1 MIARLRQQKLCF
13 AVSLAI
19 LAIINLR
26 LFWLPGLNFSSKI
39 WDDEKAWLDQYQAST
54 IIDFVLQRDG
64 AGYYVFVPKILFALA
79 QLIPSFAQI
88 DTLRFS
94 IILIQLTCYAIA
106 ASCVFMIKYQKYSW
120 LVLFSALSSTYIEDL
135 NYMHNVGYLFIFPIY
150 FLTFKRIN
158 DGDSVPFSNIFLA
171 AFLICKPF
179 TGVLTIVLAIFYLR
193 KKSINLKLFILTG
206 YSIVYLI
213 LYLVLPHDYETPFNT
228 NLSNLFYVIVDLPWI
243 LFTALIPAFYIG
255 VFGLVNLLNAS
266 DLRLVLGVVTNL
278 LQFFIIIKFR
288 KQISKN
294 FLGLSFK
301 SKSFLL
307 ILFMNYL
314 MVFSAYDSFW
324 VKNFPLYNFD
334 SPNFIWARWSAV
346 IPLISLLF
354 IASLEAFSLRIRLQ
368 VLAFIGAQWLL
379 LTILGQQYLVRFW

>member
-1 MIARLRQQKLCF
+1 
-13 AVSLAI
+13 
-19 LAIINLR
+19 
-26 LFWLPGLNFSSKI
+26 
-39 WDDEKAWLDQYQAST
+39 
-54 IIDFVLQRDG
+54 
-64 AGYYVFVPKILFALA
+64 
-79 QLIPSFAQI
+79 
-88 DTLRFS
+88 
-94 IILIQLTCYAIA
+94 
-106 ASCVFMIKYQKYSW
+106 
-120 LVLFSALSSTYIEDL
+120 
-135 NYMHNVGYLFIFPIY
+135 
-150 FLTFKRIN
+150 
-158 DGDSVPFSNIFLA
+158 
-171 AFLICKPF
+171 
-179 TGVLTIVLAIFYLR
+179 
-193 KKSINLKLFILTG
+193 LFILTG